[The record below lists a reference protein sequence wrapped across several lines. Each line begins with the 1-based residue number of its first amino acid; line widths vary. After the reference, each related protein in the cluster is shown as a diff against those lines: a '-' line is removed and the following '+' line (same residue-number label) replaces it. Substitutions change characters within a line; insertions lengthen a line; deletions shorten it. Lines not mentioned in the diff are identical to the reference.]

1 MSEARPPE
9 SDDPP
14 GTGAGAAEDSGSGS
28 GTGPVPEA
36 AAESEPESA
45 PESGPGAGPESG
57 SGSDPG
63 STAASGAGAGATEG
77 KGPGAG
83 NGGAK
88 QADSTRGKNGAGAS
102 GGSADS
108 GSSDDDDEPVE
119 KAEMTLVE
127 HLTELRTRLLRV
139 VIAIGVVFVACF
151 PFADELYTLL
161 ALPLIERLPEGS
173 TMIATEVASP
183 FLTPFKLAFI
193 AAVALTIPVALHQAW
208 SFIAP
213 GLYLK
218 ERRLALPLLVS
229 STALFFLGMA
239 FAYYLVFPLM
249 FQFFIASA
257 PEGITVATD
266 IGRYLDFCIKLFFA
280 FGLAF
285 EVPVATFL
293 IVSAGLTTVEEL
305 RKKRAYVILSAFVL
319 GMLLTPPDMISQT
332 LLALPM
338 WVLFELGLIMCRF
351 YVKSERDAG
360 EEEGEADTA
369 D

>member
-14 GTGAGAAEDSGSGS
+14 AAESAAAEGSDPGPENASEERAEPTGGSEPGGSAETGGSGGSNGAGDTTGAAGSSGSGGATGAGRATGSG
-28 GTGPVPEA
+28 
-36 AAESEPESA
+36 
-45 PESGPGAGPESG
+45 G
-57 SGSDPG
+57 SNGKG
-63 STAASGAGAGATEG
+63 STAASA
-77 KGPGAG
+77 
-83 NGGAK
+83 
-88 QADSTRGKNGAGAS
+88 
-102 GGSADS
+102 
-108 GSSDDDDEPVE
+108 DDDEAVE
-119 KAEMTLVE
+119 KTEMTLVE
-127 HLTELRTRLLRV
+127 HLTELRNRLLRV
-139 VIAIGVVFVACF
+139 VIAIGVVFVACV
-151 PFADELYTLL
+151 PFADQLYTLL
-161 ALPLIERLPEGS
+161 ALPLLERLPEGS

-183 FLTPFKLAFI
+183 FLTPFKLAFV

-229 STALFFLGMA
+229 SVMLFFIGMA

-249 FQFFIASA
+249 FSFFIGSA
-257 PEGITVATD
+257 PDGVIVATD

-280 FGLAF
+280 FGVAF

-293 IVSAGLTTVEEL
+293 IVSAGLTTVEDL

-338 WVLFELGLIMCRF
+338 WVLFELGLIMCRL
-351 YVKSERDAG
+351 YIKSERDAG
-360 EEEGEADTA
+360 EEEGEAGTA

>member
-9 SDDPP
+9 SDAPP
-14 GTGAGAAEDSGSGS
+14 ATESAAAEGSDPGPENASEERAESAGGSGS
-28 GTGPVPEA
+28 GGSAATGG
-36 AAESEPESA
+36 
-45 PESGPGAGPESG
+45 SGGSNGAGG
-57 SGSDPG
+57 
-63 STAASGAGAGATEG
+63 AAGAGKATG
-77 KGPGAG
+77 
-83 NGGAK
+83 
-88 QADSTRGKNGAGAS
+88 S
-102 GGSADS
+102 GGSNGKESAAATP
-108 GSSDDDDEPVE
+108 DDEDEDEAVE

-127 HLTELRTRLLRV
+127 HLTELRNRLLRV
-139 VIAIGVVFVACF
+139 VIAIGVVFIACV
-151 PFADELYTLL
+151 PFADQLYTLL
-161 ALPLIERLPEGS
+161 ALPLLERLPEGS

-183 FLTPFKLAFI
+183 FLTPFKLAFV

-218 ERRLALPLLVS
+218 EQRLALPLLVS
-229 STALFFLGMA
+229 SVALFFIGMA

-249 FQFFIASA
+249 FSFFIGSA
-257 PEGITVATD
+257 PDGVIVATD

-280 FGLAF
+280 FGVAF

-293 IVSAGLTTVEEL
+293 IVSAGLTTVADL

-338 WVLFELGLIMCRF
+338 WVLFELGLVMCRL
-351 YVKSERDAG
+351 YIKSEREAG
-360 EEEGEADTA
+360 EGEGEAGTA

>member
-14 GTGAGAAEDSGSGS
+14 AAESAAAQGSDPGPENASEERAEPTGGSESGGSAETGGSGGTAGTTGAGGSSGSG
-28 GTGPVPEA
+28 GAT
-36 AAESEPESA
+36 
-45 PESGPGAGPESG
+45 GAGRATG
-57 SGSDPG
+57 SGGSNGKG
-63 STAASGAGAGATEG
+63 STAASA
-77 KGPGAG
+77 
-83 NGGAK
+83 
-88 QADSTRGKNGAGAS
+88 
-102 GGSADS
+102 
-108 GSSDDDDEPVE
+108 DDEDEDEAVE
-119 KAEMTLVE
+119 KTEMTLVE
-127 HLTELRTRLLRV
+127 HLTELRNRLLRV
-139 VIAIGVVFVACF
+139 VIAIGVVFVACV
-151 PFADELYTLL
+151 PFADQLYTLL
-161 ALPLIERLPEGS
+161 ALPLLERLPEGS

-183 FLTPFKLAFI
+183 FLTPFKLAFV

-229 STALFFLGMA
+229 SVMLFFIGMA

-249 FQFFIASA
+249 FSFFIGSA
-257 PEGITVATD
+257 PDGVIVATD

-280 FGLAF
+280 FGVAF

-293 IVSAGLTTVEEL
+293 IVSAGLTTVEDL

-338 WVLFELGLIMCRF
+338 WVLFELGLIMCRL
-351 YVKSERDAG
+351 YIKSERDAG
-360 EEEGEADTA
+360 EEEGEAGTA

>member
-9 SDDPP
+9 SDEPP
-14 GTGAGAAEDSGSGS
+14 ATES
-28 GTGPVPEA
+28 A
-36 AAESEPESA
+36 AAE
-45 PESGPGAGPESG
+45 
-57 SGSDPG
+57 GSDPG
-63 STAASGAGAGATEG
+63 PEGASEARAEPTGGRGAGGSAETRDSSGAGGTTGAGGSNGSGGATGTGRAAGTGGSNG
-77 KGPGAG
+77 KKA
-83 NGGAK
+83 A
-88 QADSTRGKNGAGAS
+88 A
-102 GGSADS
+102 GSAD
-108 GSSDDDDEPVE
+108 GADKDEDEDEAVDR
-119 KAEMTLVE
+119 AEMTLVE
-127 HLTELRTRLLRV
+127 HLTELRNRLLRV
-139 VIAIGVVFVACF
+139 VIAIGVVFVACV
-151 PFADELYTLL
+151 PFADQLYTLL
-161 ALPLIERLPEGS
+161 ALPLLERLPEGS

-183 FLTPFKLAFI
+183 FLTPFKLAFV

-229 STALFFLGMA
+229 SVMLFFIGMA

-249 FQFFIASA
+249 FTFFIGSA
-257 PEGITVATD
+257 PDGVIVATD

-280 FGLAF
+280 FGVAF

-293 IVSAGLTTVEEL
+293 IVSAGLTTVEDL
-305 RKKRAYVILSAFVL
+305 RKKRAYVILAAFVL

-338 WVLFELGLIMCRF
+338 WVLFELGLVMCRL
-351 YVKSERDAG
+351 YVKSEREAG
-360 EEEGEADTA
+360 EGEGEAGTA

>member
-14 GTGAGAAEDSGSGS
+14 AAESAAAEGSDPGPENASEERAEPTGGSEPGGSAETGGSGGSNGAGDTTGAAGSSGSGGATGAGRATGSG
-28 GTGPVPEA
+28 
-36 AAESEPESA
+36 
-45 PESGPGAGPESG
+45 G
-57 SGSDPG
+57 SNGKG
-63 STAASGAGAGATEG
+63 STAASA
-77 KGPGAG
+77 
-83 NGGAK
+83 
-88 QADSTRGKNGAGAS
+88 
-102 GGSADS
+102 
-108 GSSDDDDEPVE
+108 DDEDEDEAVE
-119 KAEMTLVE
+119 KTEMTLVE
-127 HLTELRTRLLRV
+127 HLTELRNRLLRV
-139 VIAIGVVFVACF
+139 VIAIGVVFVACV
-151 PFADELYTLL
+151 PFADQLYTLL
-161 ALPLIERLPEGS
+161 ALPLLERLPEGS

-183 FLTPFKLAFI
+183 FLTPFKLAFV

-229 STALFFLGMA
+229 SVMLFFIGMA

-249 FQFFIASA
+249 FSFFIGSA
-257 PEGITVATD
+257 PDGVIVATD

-280 FGLAF
+280 FGVAF

-293 IVSAGLTTVEEL
+293 IVSAGLTTVEDL

-338 WVLFELGLIMCRF
+338 WVLFELGLIMCRL
-351 YVKSERDAG
+351 YIKSERDAG
-360 EEEGEADTA
+360 EEEGEAGTA

>member
-9 SDDPP
+9 REAPP
-14 GTGAGAAEDSGSGS
+14 AEE
-28 GTGPVPEA
+28 T
-36 AAESEPESA
+36 
-45 PESGPGAGPESG
+45 
-57 SGSDPG
+57 
-63 STAASGAGAGATEG
+63 AGAGETSPEPENS
-77 KGPGAG
+77 PGARTDAPG
-83 NGGAK
+83 GSTSGASSRSGTSAAPNG
-88 QADSTRGKNGAGAS
+88 S
-102 GGSADS
+102 GGSAGSDRQRKNDGGS
-108 GSSDDDDEPVE
+108 GDEDESVD

-139 VIAIGVVFVACF
+139 VISIGVVFLACF
-151 PFADELYTLL
+151 PFADQLYTLL

-218 ERRLALPLLVS
+218 ERRLAFPLLIS
-229 STALFFLGMA
+229 STLLFFVGMA

-249 FQFFIASA
+249 FQFFIGSA
-257 PEGITVATD
+257 PEGVTVATD

-293 IVSAGLTTVEEL
+293 VVSAGITTVENL
-305 RKKRAYVILSAFVL
+305 RRKRAYVVLTAFVV

-338 WVLFELGLIMCRF
+338 WVLFELGLVMCRF
-351 YVKSERDAG
+351 YVKSEREAG
-360 EEEGEADTA
+360 EQEGEAGAA

>member
-1 MSEARPPE
+1 MSEPRPPE
-9 SDDPP
+9 SDVPPAEEAATAEGTNPEPENGPEKQADPP
-14 GTGAGAAEDSGSGS
+14 G
-28 GTGPVPEA
+28 GTN
-36 AAESEPESA
+36 
-45 PESGPGAGPESG
+45 GPGA
-57 SGSDPG
+57 SDE
-63 STAASGAGAGATEG
+63 AGTG
-77 KGPGAG
+77 
-83 NGGAK
+83 
-88 QADSTRGKNGAGAS
+88 D
-102 GGSADS
+102 
-108 GSSDDDDEPVE
+108 SDDEDDSVR

-139 VIAIGVVFVACF
+139 VLSIAVVFLGCF
-151 PFADELYTLL
+151 PFADKLYTLL

-193 AAVALTIPVALHQAW
+193 AAIALTIPVALHQTW
-208 SFIAP
+208 GFIAP

-218 ERRLALPLLVS
+218 ERRLAFPLLVS
-229 STALFFLGMA
+229 STVLFFIGMA

-249 FQFFIASA
+249 FQFFIGSA

-280 FGLAF
+280 FGIAF

-293 IVSAGLTTVEEL
+293 IVSAGITTVENL
-305 RKKRAYVILSAFVL
+305 RKKRAYVLLAAFVM

-338 WVLFELGLIMCRF
+338 WVLFELGLVMCRF

-360 EEEGEADTA
+360 EEEGEAGAA

>member
-1 MSEARPPE
+1 MSEPRPPE
-9 SDDPP
+9 SGDPPAEGTAAAEGANPEPEDRSAKRGDPP
-14 GTGAGAAEDSGSGS
+14 GRESRATASSEARADGAG
-28 GTGPVPEA
+28 
-36 AAESEPESA
+36 
-45 PESGPGAGPESG
+45 GPGDE
-57 SGSDPG
+57 D
-63 STAASGAGAGATEG
+63 
-77 KGPGAG
+77 
-83 NGGAK
+83 
-88 QADSTRGKNGAGAS
+88 DSV
-102 GGSADS
+102 D
-108 GSSDDDDEPVE
+108 

-127 HLTELRTRLLRV
+127 HLTELRSRLLRV
-139 VIAIGVVFVACF
+139 VLSIAVVFLACF

-193 AAVALTIPVALHQAW
+193 AAVALTIPIALHQTW
-208 SFIAP
+208 GFIAP

-229 STALFFLGMA
+229 STALFFVGMA

-249 FQFFIASA
+249 FQFFIGSA
-257 PEGITVATD
+257 PEGVTVATD

-293 IVSAGLTTVEEL
+293 VVSAGLTTVESL
-305 RKKRAYVILSAFVL
+305 RKKRAYVILAAFVL
-319 GMLLTPPDMISQT
+319 GMLLTPPDFISQT

-338 WVLFELGLIMCRF
+338 WVLFELGLVMCRL
-351 YVKSERDAG
+351 YVKSEREAG
-360 EEEGEADTA
+360 EEEGEAGAA

>member
-1 MSEARPPE
+1 MTEPQPPE
-9 SDDPP
+9 SEESAA
-14 GTGAGAAEDSGSGS
+14 GETGAAKETRSGPASDSAKESGRTGDGNGAAGSKGS
-28 GTGPVPEA
+28 
-36 AAESEPESA
+36 
-45 PESGPGAGPESG
+45 
-57 SGSDPG
+57 
-63 STAASGAGAGATEG
+63 AAS
-77 KGPGAG
+77 
-83 NGGAK
+83 
-88 QADSTRGKNGAGAS
+88 AS
-102 GGSADS
+102 H
-108 GSSDDDDEPVE
+108 DEDESVD

-127 HLTELRTRLLRV
+127 HLTELRSRLLRV
-139 VIAIGVVFVACF
+139 VIAIGVVFLACF
-151 PFADELYTLL
+151 PFADKLYTLL

-218 ERRLALPLLVS
+218 EQRLALPLLIS
-229 STALFFLGMA
+229 STILFFVGMA

-249 FQFFIASA
+249 FQFFIGSA

-280 FGLAF
+280 FGIAF

-293 IVSAGLTTVEEL
+293 IVSAGLTTVENL

-338 WVLFELGLIMCRF
+338 WVLFELGLIMCRL
-351 YVKSERDAG
+351 YVKSEREAG
-360 EEEGEADTA
+360 EEEGSAGTA

>member
-28 GTGPVPEA
+28 GTGPAPEG

-45 PESGPGAGPESG
+45 PESDPGAGPESG
-57 SGSDPG
+57 SGSGAG
-63 STAASGAGAGATEG
+63 STAASGADAGATEG
-77 KGPGAG
+77 KGAG

-88 QADSTRGKNGAGAS
+88 QADSTRGKNGAAAS
-102 GGSADS
+102 GGSADG
-108 GSSDDDDEPVE
+108 GSSDDDDDESVE

-127 HLTELRTRLLRV
+127 HLTELRNRLLRV
-139 VIAIGVVFVACF
+139 VIAIGVVFIACV
-151 PFADELYTLL
+151 PFADQLYTLL

-183 FLTPFKLAFI
+183 FLTPFKLAFV

-229 STALFFLGMA
+229 STMLFFIGMA

-249 FQFFIASA
+249 FAFFIGSA
-257 PEGITVATD
+257 PEGVIVATD

-338 WVLFELGLIMCRF
+338 WVLFELGLIMCRI

-360 EEEGEADTA
+360 EEEGEAGTA

>member
-14 GTGAGAAEDSGSGS
+14 AEE
-28 GTGPVPEA
+28 TA
-36 AAESEPESA
+36 AAEETSPEA
-45 PESGPGAGPESG
+45 ENGPGAETST
-57 SGSDPG
+57 PG
-63 STAASGAGAGATEG
+63 ENASGAS
-77 KGPGAG
+77 
-83 NGGAK
+83 NGSSESSASG
-88 QADSTRGKNGAGAS
+88 DGSGAS
-102 GGSADS
+102 GGVS
-108 GSSDDDDEPVE
+108 GSNGSGGSGGSDRKQEDDEDSDDEDASVV

-127 HLTELRTRLLRV
+127 HLTELRNRLLRV
-139 VIAIGVVFVACF
+139 VISIGVVFVACV
-151 PFADELYTLL
+151 PFADQLYTLL

-183 FLTPFKLAFI
+183 FLTPFKLAFV
-193 AAVALTIPVALHQAW
+193 AAVALTVPVALHQAW

-218 ERRLALPLLVS
+218 ERRLAFPLLVS
-229 STALFFLGMA
+229 SIVLFFVGMA

-249 FQFFIASA
+249 FQFFIGSA
-257 PEGITVATD
+257 PEGVTVATD

-280 FGLAF
+280 FGIAF

-293 IVSAGLTTVEEL
+293 IVSAGLTTVEDL
-305 RKKRAYVILSAFVL
+305 RKKRAYVVLAAFVL

-338 WVLFELGLIMCRF
+338 WVLFELGLVMCRL
-351 YVKSERDAG
+351 YIKSEREAG
-360 EEEGEADTA
+360 EEEGEAGAA

>member
-1 MSEARPPE
+1 MNEARPPE

-14 GTGAGAAEDSGSGS
+14 AAGSAAE
-28 GTGPVPEA
+28 E
-36 AAESEPESA
+36 
-45 PESGPGAGPESG
+45 
-57 SGSDPG
+57 GSDPG
-63 STAASGAGAGATEG
+63 PENASEERAEPT
-77 KGPGAG
+77 
-83 NGGAK
+83 GG
-88 QADSTRGKNGAGAS
+88 SES
-102 GGSADS
+102 GGSAGSGGTTGTEGSS
-108 GSSDDDDEPVE
+108 GSGGATGTGRATGSGGSSGEGTAAGNSDDEDKDEDESVD

-127 HLTELRTRLLRV
+127 HLTELRNRLLRV
-139 VIAIGVVFVACF
+139 VIAIGVVFVACV
-151 PFADELYTLL
+151 PFADQLYTLL

-183 FLTPFKLAFI
+183 FLTPFKLAFV

-218 ERRLALPLLVS
+218 ERRLALPLLIS
-229 STALFFLGMA
+229 SVALFFLGMA

-249 FQFFIASA
+249 FTFFIGSA
-257 PEGITVATD
+257 PEGVIVATD

-280 FGLAF
+280 FGVAF

-293 IVSAGLTTVEEL
+293 IVSAGLTTVEDL
-305 RKKRAYVILSAFVL
+305 RKKRAYVILTAFVV

-338 WVLFELGLIMCRF
+338 WVLFELGLVMCRL
-351 YVKSERDAG
+351 YIKSEREAG
-360 EEEGEADTA
+360 EEEGEAGTA

>member
-14 GTGAGAAEDSGSGS
+14 AAESAAAQGSDPGPENASEERAEPAGGSESGGSAETGGSGDSNGAGGATGAAGSSGSGGATGAGRATGSG
-28 GTGPVPEA
+28 
-36 AAESEPESA
+36 
-45 PESGPGAGPESG
+45 G
-57 SGSDPG
+57 SNGKG
-63 STAASGAGAGATEG
+63 STAAS
-77 KGPGAG
+77 P
-83 NGGAK
+83 
-88 QADSTRGKNGAGAS
+88 
-102 GGSADS
+102 
-108 GSSDDDDEPVE
+108 DDDDEDEAVE
-119 KAEMTLVE
+119 KTEMTLVE
-127 HLTELRTRLLRV
+127 HLTELRNRLLRV
-139 VIAIGVVFVACF
+139 VIAIGVVFIACV
-151 PFADELYTLL
+151 PFADQLYTLL
-161 ALPLIERLPEGS
+161 ALPLLERLPEGS

-183 FLTPFKLAFI
+183 FLTPFKLAFV

-229 STALFFLGMA
+229 SVMLFFIGMA

-249 FQFFIASA
+249 FTFFIGSA
-257 PEGITVATD
+257 PDGVIVATD

-280 FGLAF
+280 FGVAF

-293 IVSAGLTTVEEL
+293 IVSAGLTTVEDL
-305 RKKRAYVILSAFVL
+305 RKKRAYVILTAFVV

-338 WVLFELGLIMCRF
+338 WVLFELGLIMCRL
-351 YVKSERDAG
+351 YIKSEREAG
-360 EEEGEADTA
+360 EGEGEAGTA

>member
-1 MSEARPPE
+1 MNEARPPE
-9 SDDPP
+9 SNDPP
-14 GTGAGAAEDSGSGS
+14 AT
-28 GTGPVPEA
+28 
-36 AAESEPESA
+36 ESA
-45 PESGPGAGPESG
+45 TAE
-57 SGSDPG
+57 GSDPG
-63 STAASGAGAGATEG
+63 PENASEERAEPT
-77 KGPGAG
+77 
-83 NGGAK
+83 GG
-88 QADSTRGKNGAGAS
+88 SES
-102 GGSADS
+102 GGSAETDGSGGSNGASGTTGTGGSS
-108 GSSDDDDEPVE
+108 GSGGATGAGRATGTESAGGSGGSNGKETAAGSSGDEDEDGAVE

-127 HLTELRTRLLRV
+127 HLTELRNRLLRV
-139 VIAIGVVFVACF
+139 VIAIGVVFVACV
-151 PFADELYTLL
+151 PFADQLYTLL
-161 ALPLIERLPEGS
+161 ALPLLERLPEGS

-183 FLTPFKLAFI
+183 FLTPFKLAFV

-229 STALFFLGMA
+229 SVMLFFIGMA

-249 FQFFIASA
+249 FSFFIGSA
-257 PEGITVATD
+257 PDGVIVATD

-280 FGLAF
+280 FGVAF

-293 IVSAGLTTVEEL
+293 IVSAGLTTVEDL

-338 WVLFELGLIMCRF
+338 WVLFELGLVMCRL
-351 YVKSERDAG
+351 YIKSEREAG
-360 EEEGEADTA
+360 EGEGEAGAA

>member
-1 MSEARPPE
+1 MSETRPPE

-14 GTGAGAAEDSGSGS
+14 AEETVVAEEMSPEPENGPGAKTDTPGGDASGASNGSSESSASGDGSGASAGAAG
-28 GTGPVPEA
+28 
-36 AAESEPESA
+36 
-45 PESGPGAGPESG
+45 
-57 SGSDPG
+57 
-63 STAASGAGAGATEG
+63 
-77 KGPGAG
+77 
-83 NGGAK
+83 
-88 QADSTRGKNGAGAS
+88 S
-102 GGSADS
+102 GGSG
-108 GSSDDDDEPVE
+108 GSDRKQEDDEGSGDESSGDKDASVE

-127 HLTELRTRLLRV
+127 HLTELRNRLLRV
-139 VIAIGVVFVACF
+139 VIAIGIVFVACV
-151 PFADELYTLL
+151 PFADQLYTLL

-183 FLTPFKLAFI
+183 FLTPFKLAFV

-229 STALFFLGMA
+229 SIVLFFVGMA

-249 FQFFIASA
+249 FGFFIGSA
-257 PEGITVATD
+257 PEGVTVATD

-280 FGLAF
+280 FGIAF

-293 IVSAGLTTVEEL
+293 IVSAGLTTVADL
-305 RKKRAYVILSAFVL
+305 RKKRAYVVLAAFVL

-338 WVLFELGLIMCRF
+338 WVLFELGLVMCRL
-351 YVKSERDAG
+351 YVKSERESG
-360 EEEGEADTA
+360 EEEGEAGAA

>member
-14 GTGAGAAEDSGSGS
+14 AT
-28 GTGPVPEA
+28 
-36 AAESEPESA
+36 ESA
-45 PESGPGAGPESG
+45 APEGSAPGPENASEERAEPAGG
-57 SGSDPG
+57 S
-63 STAASGAGAGATEG
+63 E
-77 KGPGAG
+77 
-83 NGGAK
+83 
-88 QADSTRGKNGAGAS
+88 S
-102 GGSADS
+102 GGSAETGGSGEPNGATGAGGTS
-108 GSSDDDDEPVE
+108 GSGGATGAGKAAGSGGSNGKETAAGSSNGEDKDEDETVDR
-119 KAEMTLVE
+119 AEMTLVE
-127 HLTELRTRLLRV
+127 HLTELRNRLLRV
-139 VIAIGVVFVACF
+139 VIAIGVVFVACV
-151 PFADELYTLL
+151 PFADQLYTLL
-161 ALPLIERLPEGS
+161 ALPLLERLPEGS

-183 FLTPFKLAFI
+183 FLTPFKLAFV
-193 AAVALTIPVALHQAW
+193 AAVALSIPVALHQAW

-229 STALFFLGMA
+229 SVMLFFIGMA

-249 FQFFIASA
+249 FTFFIGSA
-257 PEGITVATD
+257 PDGVIVATD

-280 FGLAF
+280 FGVAF

-293 IVSAGLTTVEEL
+293 IVSAGLTTVEDL
-305 RKKRAYVILSAFVL
+305 RKKRAYVILTAFVV

-338 WVLFELGLIMCRF
+338 WVLFELGLVMCRL
-351 YVKSERDAG
+351 YIKSERDAG
-360 EEEGEADTA
+360 EEEGEAGTA

>member
-9 SDDPP
+9 NDDPP
-14 GTGAGAAEDSGSGS
+14 ATES
-28 GTGPVPEA
+28 A
-36 AAESEPESA
+36 AAE
-45 PESGPGAGPESG
+45 
-57 SGSDPG
+57 GSDPG
-63 STAASGAGAGATEG
+63 PESASEERAEPT
-77 KGPGAG
+77 
-83 NGGAK
+83 GGS
-88 QADSTRGKNGAGAS
+88 DS
-102 GGSADS
+102 GGSAETGGAGGSNGAGGATGAGGSS
-108 GSSDDDDEPVE
+108 GSGGATGTGRAAGTGGSGGSNGKKAAAGSPDGADKDKDKDEDEAVDR
-119 KAEMTLVE
+119 AEMTLVE
-127 HLTELRTRLLRV
+127 HLTELRNRLLRV
-139 VIAIGVVFVACF
+139 VIAIGIVFVACV
-151 PFADELYTLL
+151 PFADQLYTLL
-161 ALPLIERLPEGS
+161 ALPLLERLPEGS

-183 FLTPFKLAFI
+183 FLTPFKLAFV

-229 STALFFLGMA
+229 SVMLFFVGMA

-249 FQFFIASA
+249 FTFFIGSA
-257 PEGITVATD
+257 PDGVIVATD

-280 FGLAF
+280 FGVAF

-293 IVSAGLTTVEEL
+293 IVSAGLTTVEDL

-338 WVLFELGLIMCRF
+338 WVLFELGLVMCRL
-351 YVKSERDAG
+351 YIKSEREAG
-360 EEEGEADTA
+360 EGEGEAGTA

>member
-14 GTGAGAAEDSGSGS
+14 AT
-28 GTGPVPEA
+28 
-36 AAESEPESA
+36 ESA
-45 PESGPGAGPESG
+45 EAKE
-57 SGSDPG
+57 SDPG
-63 STAASGAGAGATEG
+63 PENASEERAEPTVGDE
-77 KGPGAG
+77 
-83 NGGAK
+83 
-88 QADSTRGKNGAGAS
+88 S
-102 GGSADS
+102 GGSAETGSPS
-108 GSSDDDDEPVE
+108 GSNGTGGATGAGKATGSKGKKKAAGGSNDKDEDEAVDR
-119 KAEMTLVE
+119 AEMTLVE
-127 HLTELRTRLLRV
+127 HLTELRNRLLRV
-139 VIAIGVVFVACF
+139 VIAIGVVFVACV
-151 PFADELYTLL
+151 PFADQLYTLL
-161 ALPLIERLPEGS
+161 ALPLLERLPEGS

-183 FLTPFKLAFI
+183 FLTPFKLAFV

-229 STALFFLGMA
+229 SVALFFVGMA

-249 FQFFIASA
+249 FTFFIGSA
-257 PEGITVATD
+257 PDGVIVATD

-280 FGLAF
+280 FGVAF

-293 IVSAGLTTVEEL
+293 IVSAGLTTVEDL
-305 RKKRAYVILSAFVL
+305 RKKRAYVILTAFVV

-338 WVLFELGLIMCRF
+338 WVLFELGLVMCRL
-351 YVKSERDAG
+351 YIKSEREAG
-360 EEEGEADTA
+360 EGEGEAGTA

>member
-1 MSEARPPE
+1 MSEPRPPE
-9 SDDPP
+9 SDVPPAEEAATAEGTNPEPENGPEKQAAPP
-14 GTGAGAAEDSGSGS
+14 GGAN
-28 GTGPVPEA
+28 GP
-36 AAESEPESA
+36 
-45 PESGPGAGPESG
+45 
-57 SGSDPG
+57 
-63 STAASGAGAGATEG
+63 AASDE
-77 KGPGAG
+77 
-83 NGGAK
+83 
-88 QADSTRGKNGAGAS
+88 ADTG
-102 GGSADS
+102 D
-108 GSSDDDDEPVE
+108 SDDGDDSVN

-139 VIAIGVVFVACF
+139 VLSIAVVFLGCF
-151 PFADELYTLL
+151 PFADKLYTLL

-193 AAVALTIPVALHQAW
+193 TAVALTIPVALHQTW
-208 SFIAP
+208 GFIAP

-218 ERRLALPLLVS
+218 ERRLAFPLLVS
-229 STALFFLGMA
+229 STVLFFTGMA

-249 FQFFIASA
+249 FQFFIGSA

-280 FGLAF
+280 FGIAF

-293 IVSAGLTTVEEL
+293 IVSAGITTVENL
-305 RKKRAYVILSAFVL
+305 RKKRAYVVLAAFVM

-351 YVKSERDAG
+351 YVRSERDAG
-360 EEEGEADTA
+360 EEEGEAGAA

>member
-14 GTGAGAAEDSGSGS
+14 ATES
-28 GTGPVPEA
+28 A
-36 AAESEPESA
+36 AAE
-45 PESGPGAGPESG
+45 
-57 SGSDPG
+57 GSDPG
-63 STAASGAGAGATEG
+63 SENAPEERAEPT
-77 KGPGAG
+77 
-83 NGGAK
+83 GG
-88 QADSTRGKNGAGAS
+88 SES
-102 GGSADS
+102 GGSAETGGAGGSNGAGGATETGGSS
-108 GSSDDDDEPVE
+108 GSGGATGAGKATGSGGSNGKENPAASPDDEDEDEAVE

-127 HLTELRTRLLRV
+127 HLTELRNRLLRV
-139 VIAIGVVFVACF
+139 VIAIGVVFVACV
-151 PFADELYTLL
+151 PFADQLYTLL
-161 ALPLIERLPEGS
+161 ALPLLERLPEGS

-183 FLTPFKLAFI
+183 FLTPFKLAFV

-229 STALFFLGMA
+229 SVMLFFLGMA

-249 FQFFIASA
+249 FTFFIGSA
-257 PEGITVATD
+257 PDGVVVATD

-280 FGLAF
+280 FGVAF

-293 IVSAGLTTVEEL
+293 VVSAGLTTVEDL
-305 RKKRAYVILSAFVL
+305 RKKRAYVILTAFVV

-338 WVLFELGLIMCRF
+338 WVLFELGLIMCRL
-351 YVKSERDAG
+351 YIKSERDAG
-360 EEEGEADTA
+360 EGEGEAGTA

>member
-1 MSEARPPE
+1 MSEPPSPE
-9 SDDPP
+9 RGPRE
-14 GTGAGAAEDSGSGS
+14 GTGAAAG
-28 GTGPVPEA
+28 GTGPATRSGRPDTRTG
-36 AAESEPESA
+36 SRGEPE
-45 PESGPGAGPESG
+45 PP
-57 SGSDPG
+57 D
-63 STAASGAGAGATEG
+63 
-77 KGPGAG
+77 
-83 NGGAK
+83 
-88 QADSTRGKNGAGAS
+88 
-102 GGSADS
+102 
-108 GSSDDDDEPVE
+108 

-127 HLTELRTRLLRV
+127 HLVELRTRLLRV
-139 VIAIGVVFVACF
+139 VLAIVVVFLACF

-161 ALPLIERLPEGS
+161 ALPLIERLPEGT

-183 FLTPFKLAFI
+183 FLTPFKLALI
-193 AAVALTIPVALHQAW
+193 SAVALTIPVALHQAW
-208 SFIAP
+208 GFIAP

-229 STALFFLGMA
+229 STALFFIGMA

-249 FQFFIASA
+249 FQFFIGSA

-293 IVSAGLTTVEEL
+293 IVSAGLTTVEDL
-305 RKKRAYVILSAFVL
+305 RRKRAYVVLAAFVL

-338 WVLFELGLIMCRF
+338 WVLFELGLVMCRL
-351 YVKSERDAG
+351 YVKSEQDAG
-360 EEEGEADTA
+360 GKGEKAGTA